1 MSDIGIKK
9 DGLAPRYAHV
19 IPSLVN
25 NDKSNISTKESL
37 RDRYSV
43 IVTPPNAI
51 DVMVLN
57 IDLRLHR
64 FMHKKRRPLMTRRAR
79 RKMVR

>member
-1 MSDIGIKK
+1 MMNR
-9 DGLAPRYAHV
+9 P
-19 IPSLVN
+19 IP
-25 NDKSNISTKESL
+25 TKESL
-37 RDRYSV
+37 HDSYSV
-43 IVTPPNAI
+43 TITPPNAI

-64 FMHKKRRPLMTRRAR
+64 FMHKKRKPLMTRRAR